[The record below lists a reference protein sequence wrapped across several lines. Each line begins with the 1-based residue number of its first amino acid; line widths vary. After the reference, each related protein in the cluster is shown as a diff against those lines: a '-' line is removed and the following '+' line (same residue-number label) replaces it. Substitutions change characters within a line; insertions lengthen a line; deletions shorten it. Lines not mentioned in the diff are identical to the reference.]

1 MDLLAIADNLATK
14 YAALAAPTGETQ
26 GMRGATAR
34 PPNAITKTPFVVVT
48 ASVDEAATFT
58 YGSQTRGGVIP
69 FNADFFLEKSADL
82 PRQMVRL
89 ERWVP
94 VLLDATLLG
103 THLGLP
109 LVVAQTWA
117 ESFQIGDLV
126 YAGQKWAGVRIVVN
140 VRVSE
145 PISPTA

>member
-1 MDLLAIADNLATK
+1 MDLLAIADNLATR
-14 YAALAAPTGETQ
+14 YAALAAPAGETQ
-26 GMRGATAR
+26 AMRGATAR
-34 PPNAITKTPFVVVT
+34 PPNAITKPPYVVVT
-48 ASVDEAATFT
+48 ASVDAPAVFT

-69 FNADFFLEKSADL
+69 FNADFFLEKSANM

-94 VLLDATLLG
+94 VLLDASLLG
-103 THLGLP
+103 IHLGLP

-117 ESFQIGDLV
+117 ESFQIGDLL
-126 YAGQKWAGVRIVVN
+126 YAGQKWAGVRLVVN

-145 PISPTA
+145 PIAPTP

>member
-1 MDLLAIADNLATK
+1 MDLLAIADSLATR
-14 YAALAAPTGETQ
+14 YATLPAPAGEAQ
-26 GMRGATAR
+26 GMRGATAS
-34 PPNAITKTPFVVVT
+34 PPNAITKPPFVVVT
-48 ASVDEAATFT
+48 ASVESPAVFQYA
-58 YGSQTRGGVIP
+58 GQSRGGIIP
-69 FNADFFLEKSADL
+69 FNADFFLEKSANL

-89 ERWVP
+89 QRWVP
-94 VLLDATLLG
+94 SLLDATLVG
-103 THLGLP
+103 VHLGLP

-126 YAGQKWAGVRIVVN
+126 YAGQSWAGVRLVVN